1 MKKLTQ
7 SVLAILVVASSI
19 TACKK
24 GEDDPGLS
32 LKSRK
37 GRLSQA
43 WTVSDYKSD
52 ITEISTSTGGSSTT
66 TSTTKT
72 TTTISG
78 TNATL
83 EEVETVASA
92 GLTSTTTTKYT
103 GSVTSFKYS
112 FEKDGTWTS
121 ENIIKWSSVTV
132 TESGTTTT
140 EAINITQ
147 TSIRSGNWSFI
158 GKNKSTE
165 DKNKENVLLSITKEQ
180 SKMEEVSTTG
190 GGGSDR
196 SDITETYAN
205 NEYTETW
212 HLSRLAGDELITDA
226 TMDMTQNGSYS
237 STSGGT
243 TVSSTIGPNSS
254 KGTMSITLAAE

>member
-24 GEDDPGLS
+24 GDDDPGLS

-52 ITEISTSTGGSSTT
+52 VTEVYTDNSGATVSTE
-66 TSTTKT
+66 TTKT
-72 TTTISG
+72 TKTISG
-78 TNATL
+78 SNATL
-83 EEVETVASA
+83 EEVETTAAA

-103 GSVTSFKYS
+103 GTVTSFKYT

-121 ENIIKWSSVTV
+121 EEIIKWTSETV
-132 TESGTTTT
+132 TDAGQTIT
-140 EAINITQ
+140 EAVNITE
-147 TSIRSGNWSFI
+147 TTIRSGNWTFL

-180 SKMEEVSTTG
+180 TKSDDVSTTG
-190 GGGSDR
+190 TGSFN
-196 SDITETYAN
+196 SDFTTTYAN
-205 NEYTETW
+205 NNYTEVW
-212 HLSRLAGDELITDA
+212 NLKRLAGDELITDGVVDI
-226 TMDMTQNGSYS
+226 TSSG
-237 STSGGT
+237 STSVSGGGST
-243 TVSSTIGPNSS
+243 TTFKSGPNTAKGTVSV
-254 KGTMSITLAAE
+254 TLAAE